1 MCDHWTL
8 AGTPSPKKVLGF
20 VIYLGIDLAIVEENN
35 VFSKGTS
42 IKVI

>member
-20 VIYLGIDLAIVEENN
+20 VIYLGIDLAIVEGNN
-35 VFSKGTS
+35 IFSKGTS